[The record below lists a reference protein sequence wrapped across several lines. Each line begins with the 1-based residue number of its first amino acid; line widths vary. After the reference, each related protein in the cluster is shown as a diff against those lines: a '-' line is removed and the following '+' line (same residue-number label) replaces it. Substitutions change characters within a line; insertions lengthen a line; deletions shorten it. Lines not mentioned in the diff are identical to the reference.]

1 MVKMVPAQCL
11 SFRKKM
17 IRSLSSLLFLICL
30 LTTCANAPDQTAAA
44 PIRIDGSN
52 GVRPLILAVV
62 DAYQAKYPNR
72 KIIVGEGMSSA
83 DRIPALQSDS
93 IQVIM
98 ASHGLDVPRLE
109 MDGYEVYRFAQMPV
123 VMAVHQSVSV
133 DSLDGATLCSIYAG
147 RLRNWSELGGT
158 VLPIRP
164 LARPVAEVDMEVLM
178 ERVPCFGVIRP
189 DSIVVTH
196 ESSGDLARALAA
208 TEGGIGMTTL
218 TRVAQSEGAIRALA
232 FNGQEPSVANME
244 SGAYNLLRDAF
255 LVMSPDAGPEVIHF
269 LEFVTGEGANV
280 LREEGALPV
289 KR

>member
-1 MVKMVPAQCL
+1 
-11 SFRKKM
+11 M
-17 IRSLSSLLFLICL
+17 IRSLPSLLLLTCL
-30 LTTCANAPDQTAAA
+30 LAACTNAPDNTTTA
-44 PIRIDGSN
+44 PIRVDGSN

-72 KIIVGEGMSSA
+72 TIIVGEGMSSSA
-83 DRIPALQSDS
+83 RIPALQADS

-109 MDGYEVYRFAQMPV
+109 LDGYEVYRFAQMPV
-123 VMAVHQSVSV
+123 VLAVHQSVSV
-133 DSLDGATLCSIYAG
+133 DSLDGSSLCSIYAG
-147 RLRNWSELGGT
+147 RLQNWSALGGAD
-158 VLPIRP
+158 LPIRP
-164 LARPVAEVDMEVLM
+164 LARPAAEVDMEVLM

-189 DSIVVTH
+189 DSFVVTH

-218 TRVAQSEGAIRALA
+218 TRVAQSEGGIRALA

-255 LVMSPDAGPEVIHF
+255 LVVSPDASPEVDHF
-269 LEFVTGEGANV
+269 LAFVAADGAKV
-280 LREEGALPV
+280 LREEGALPL

>member
-1 MVKMVPAQCL
+1 MVPAHCL

-17 IRSLSSLLFLICL
+17 IRSFCNLLVVTCL
-30 LTTCANAPDQTAAA
+30 LAGCNTSSSPAKT

-62 DAYQAKYPNR
+62 DAYQVKYPNR
-72 KIIVGEGMSSA
+72 KIIVGDGMSSS

-147 RLRNWSELGGT
+147 RLRNWSELGGMN
-158 VLPIRP
+158 LPIMP
-164 LARPVAEVDMEVLM
+164 LARPIAEVDMEVLM

-189 DSIVVTH
+189 DSNVVTH
-196 ESSGDLARALAA
+196 ESSGDLARALAR

-218 TRVAQSEGAIRALA
+218 TRVSQSEGAIRALA

-255 LVMSPDAGPEVIHF
+255 LVVSPDASPEVNHF
-269 LEFVTGEGANV
+269 LEFVAGEGAKV
-280 LREEGALPV
+280 LREEGALPL